1 MTLLGSVSGCFDEIA
16 VPECLGGAIANVPG
30 SVK

>member
-16 VPECLGGAIANVPG
+16 VPEYLGGAIANVQAA
-30 SVK
+30 